1 VIVNRYIQR
10 SIHLGTLGALMLL
23 VSLSLFF
30 TFVRELDNLG
40 ENGYGILQLLEYLA
54 LRAPG
59 NIIEFLPLSVLLGS
73 MLSLGALAN
82 NSELIAMQASGV
94 TLQRL
99 LGAMLQ
105 ASLVIALLGFLVADW
120 VVPDSEINARKI
132 KNMSRQEAS
141 NVLDSKQGLWI
152 KDESRVVHVQD
163 MLPNGYARDIEIFE
177 LDASGNPQ
185 SMIRAESAEPVNG
198 GWELH
203 RVSQTTIVEGKAG
216 SRMFEKLKYPG
227 NLSLQLLQVLT
238 VEPRQMSSRD
248 LMAYLQFLDENR
260 LDAKVE
266 RLIFWQKM
274 FSPITIVIMCLLAFP
289 FVMGAQR
296 LSNTGQRLLI
306 GILLGL
312 SFAVIDRVLTQL
324 GIQYDISAFAVALA
338 PNFLFLVLALYLVIG
353 KQSLGA
359 GFKLFIARRRG

>member
-1 VIVNRYIQR
+1 MIVNRYIQR
-10 SIHLGTLGALMLL
+10 SIHLGTLGALLLL

-105 ASLVIALLGFLVADW
+105 AALVIAVLGFLLADW

-132 KNMSRQEAS
+132 KNLSRQDS
-141 NVLDSKQGLWI
+141 SSVLDSKQGLWI
-152 KDESRVVHVQD
+152 KDESRVIHVQD
-163 MLPNGYARDIEIFE
+163 MLPNGYAREIEIFE
-177 LDASGNPQ
+177 LDAAGNAQ
-185 SMIRAESAEPVNG
+185 SMIRAESAEPEDG

-203 RVSQTTIVEGKAG
+203 QVRQTTITAGKA
-216 SRMFEKLKYPG
+216 SSQYFDRLKYPG
-227 NLSLQLLQVLT
+227 SLSHQLLQVLT
-238 VEPRQMSSRD
+238 VEPRQMSTRD
-248 LMAYLQFLDENR
+248 LIAYLRFLDENR
-260 LDAKVE
+260 LEAKVE
-266 RLIFWQKM
+266 RLIFWQKL

-289 FVMGAQR
+289 FVMGSQR
-296 LSNTGQRLLI
+296 QSNTGQRLLI

-312 SFAVIDRVLTQL
+312 CFAVVDRVLTQL
-324 GIQYDISAFAVALA
+324 GIQYGINAFVVALA
-338 PNFLFLVLALYLVIG
+338 PNLLFLALALYLMFG
-353 KQSLGA
+353 KQSLGV
-359 GFKLFIARRRG
+359 GFSLFFARRRR